1 MWEQIFQLSKAHGL
15 WLYLTLDVVVNN
27 LVSRGQNPLKLLYI
41 YSIMILNTISL
52 CLTRQGP
59 INMKRK
65 AGERER
71 EGWRDGMVTGREGG
85 VLST

>member
-1 MWEQIFQLSKAHGL
+1 
-15 WLYLTLDVVVNN
+15 
-27 LVSRGQNPLKLLYI
+27 
-41 YSIMILNTISL
+41 MILNTISL

-65 AGERER
+65 ARERER